1 MLELLKKNGLRYGIY
16 AILIGVVGYFLASWI
31 GSAFSS
37 SGGEDVIEYTATR
50 EKFVNEITEKGEV
63 SSSENKEIL
72 CEVQAK
78 YTSNITILKII
89 PEGTMVKKGD

>member
-1 MLELLKKNGLRYGIY
+1 MLTILKKNGLRYAIY
-16 AILIGVVGYFLASWI
+16 LLVIGVLAYFLISWI
-31 GSAFSS
+31 GTAFSS
-37 SGGEDVIEYTATR
+37 SGGEDIIQYTATR

-63 SSSENKEIL
+63 SSSENKEII

-89 PEGTMVKKGD
+89 P